1 MGSYIL
7 CQVKRAEN
15 PYYIE
20 SIGLNIYSIEEL
32 CYYICQN
39 LPLLDATILNEGLA
53 EWFKE
58 ELKLRRLAQKLQQLV
73 QREFT
78 LGEFILPVL
87 QEINYLSNTE
97 FRDLELKIKG
107 LEEQP
112 SPVRLKLKG
121 DALVSHEKYIKAI
134 EVYTATMALRKEA
147 NLGSQFLGSVYN
159 NMGCAYARLFQM
171 EEACDCFHH
180 AYEELHTRAT
190 LKGYLYAVYMKSGE
204 EAYEKAGEDLG
215 IDPATRAEMDRQIAS
230 AGPVEL
236 PEHLDQAL
244 AEWTRAYHRN
254 TGL

>member
-1 MGSYIL
+1 M
-7 CQVKRAEN
+7 
-15 PYYIE
+15 
-20 SIGLNIYSIEEL
+20 
-32 CYYICQN
+32 N
-39 LPLLDATILNEGLA
+39 L
-53 EWFKE
+53 
-58 ELKLRRLAQKLQQLV
+58 V
-73 QREFT
+73 
-78 LGEFILPVL
+78 LPVL
-87 QEINYLSNTE
+87 REINYLSNTE
-97 FRDLELKIKG
+97 FRDLELKVKG

-190 LKGYLYAVYMKSGE
+190 LKSYLYAVYMKSGE

-215 IDPATRAEMDRQIAS
+215 IDPATRVEMDTPDCFCRTGGT
-230 AGPVEL
+230 AGAPGSG
-236 PEHLDQAL
+236 AG
-244 AEWTRAYHRN
+244 RNGN
-254 TGL
+254 TGITRVEYRVCDRTLRQGTGKPVPDRQCIQLAGDELR

>member
-7 CQVKRAEN
+7 CPVKRAEN

-39 LPLLDATILNEGLA
+39 LPLLDATILNERLA

-58 ELKLRRLAQKLQQLV
+58 ELKLRRLAQKLLQLV
-73 QREFT
+73 QKEFT

-87 QEINYLSNTE
+87 REINYLSNTE
-97 FRDLELKIKG
+97 FRDLELKVKG

-134 EVYTATMALRKEA
+134 EVYTATMALRK
-147 NLGSQFLGSVYN
+147 
-159 NMGCAYARLFQM
+159 
-171 EEACDCFHH
+171 
-180 AYEELHTRAT
+180 
-190 LKGYLYAVYMKSGE
+190 
-204 EAYEKAGEDLG
+204 
-215 IDPATRAEMDRQIAS
+215 
-230 AGPVEL
+230 
-236 PEHLDQAL
+236 
-244 AEWTRAYHRN
+244 
-254 TGL
+254 